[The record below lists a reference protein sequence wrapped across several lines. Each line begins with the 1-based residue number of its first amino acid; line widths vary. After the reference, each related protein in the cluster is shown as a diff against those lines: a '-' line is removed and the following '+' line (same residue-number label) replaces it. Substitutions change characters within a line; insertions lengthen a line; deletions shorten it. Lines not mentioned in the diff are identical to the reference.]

1 MDPDQ
6 IDPAG
11 EGRVLSP
18 DDGDYLR
25 FERTVAQ
32 PPAEVWAALT
42 DPDRTAA
49 WAFRTSFEPR
59 AGGAVTMSD
68 GGAGEVLAWDEP
80 HSLEYAWDGYGG
92 RWQVRIAI
100 AEHGDGAYLTFDHV
114 APDPNSPDIAAGW
127 HWHLDRLEHHLA
139 GGTPDAVESDA
150 HFEELQRLYTHAEG

>member
-6 IDPAG
+6 LDPAG

-42 DPDRTAA
+42 DPERNALWSFRTA
-49 WAFRTSFEPR
+49 FEPR
-59 AGGAVTMSD
+59 EGGAVTMA
-68 GGAGEVLAWDEP
+68 GGGTGEVLAWVEP
-80 HSLEYAWDGYGG
+80 HALEYAFDGPGG

-100 AEHGDGAYLTFDHV
+100 AELGDGALVTFDHV
-114 APDPNSPDIAAGW
+114 APDPQSPDIAAGW
-127 HWHLDRLEHHLA
+127 HWHLGRLETHLA
-139 GGTPDAVESDA
+139 GGEPAPVDSDA
-150 HFEELQRLYTHAEG
+150 HFEELQRLYAHAEG